1 MITAAWRAVKANL
14 FPTPLMTIAMVA
26 LAIGL
31 VLTVVSWAT
40 DDTPLPVSLGAVF
53 FCALSVA
60 LNVIN
65 GKVRD
70 AVRNAERSS
79 E

>member
-1 MITAAWRAVKANL
+1 VITAAWRAVKANL
-14 FPTPLMTIAMVA
+14 FPTPLMTIAMIA

-31 VLTVVSWAT
+31 TLNAISWTT
-40 DDTPLPVSLGAVF
+40 DDTPLPVSLGAIF

-70 AVRNAERSS
+70 IVSRAEESS